1 MLPLLLL
8 LCLLPVGDASSDR
21 TNHLLSTVSRIF
33 IQKDGLAGMGVR
45 ESNKF
50 PIVELLRQELSERGY
65 VIVAD
70 SSEADAIL
78 RGTYTVQI
86 TLDEQDPRNP
96 DYHRY
101 KFDLITNTNERL
113 WKTTVTITASKVGP
127 REAEKK
133 ASALIINRLDKAIKS
148 ARRKAE

>member
-1 MLPLLLL
+1 
-8 LCLLPVGDASSDR
+8 
-21 TNHLLSTVSRIF
+21 
-33 IQKDGLAGMGVR
+33 MGVR

-101 KFDLITNTNERL
+101 KFDLLTNTSERL
-113 WKTTVTITASKVGP
+113 WETTVTITT
-127 REAEKK
+127 
-133 ASALIINRLDKAIKS
+133 NKS
-148 ARRKAE
+148 GAARSR